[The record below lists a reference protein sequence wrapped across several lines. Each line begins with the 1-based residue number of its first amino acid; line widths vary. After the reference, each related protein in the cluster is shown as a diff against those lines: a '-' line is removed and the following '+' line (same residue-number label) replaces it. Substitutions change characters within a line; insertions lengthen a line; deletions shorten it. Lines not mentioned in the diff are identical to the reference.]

1 MPSPAADAPKLT
13 EEQVANV
20 MSQLSNLEKD
30 IMAMRGNTLSTVLAE
45 LRSAAESDAA
55 AARFYLKCD
64 AVVNSDRKEL
74 DKVEARRREE
84 NAQRALEQQRKGQQA
99 KSPADEDGENGFAIR
114 LGLQYLI
121 LTLEAHETKD
131 EDLDKMV
138 PKLQAFISQMVND
151 APKLKG
157 RAMNMFQSCSRA
169 GGPVVEALQ
178 IQRYLNRAKWSSQP
192 GNVGSIYQ
200 ATLFPLAEEKSR
212 DSLPTLWDSRILA
225 EGTMKKATLTEPEF
239 ELWTKN
245 ELPLLRWE
253 RARYLY
259 KQGPSPINALADM
272 LKVIKEN
279 PGHPDAPK
287 WVAEMRVSVNQSA
300 PTPVSES
307 QTKPSG
313 S

>member
-212 DSLPTLWDSRILA
+212 DSLPTLWDARILA